1 MSKDLEII
9 EHLDEINKVV
19 EEYLKGSD
27 PTKISKDLSIP
38 RTRVVAHL
46 NEWKVMVSANDAIRS
61 RAKEAL
67 AAADAHYGKLI
78 SKSYEVIDEATM
90 NNNLSAKTAGIKLV
104 LDIEAKRIEMLQ
116 KAGLLENKEL
126 AEEMLEI
133 ERRQE
138 VLVEI
143 LRDIAKDHP
152 QVRDLIMQRL
162 SDISKSDEVI
172 TIVHDVQW
180 FSWSIAR

>member
-1 MSKDLEII
+1 MSKDLEVI

-27 PTKISKDLSIP
+27 PTKISKDLNLP

-78 SKSYEVIDEATM
+78 AKAYEVIDESTM
-90 NNNLSAKTAGIKLV
+90 NNNLGAKTAGIKLV

-126 AEEMLEI
+126 AEEMIEI

-138 VLVEI
+138 VLVGI
-143 LRDIAKDHP
+143 LKDIAKDHP
-152 QVRDLIMQRL
+152 QVRDLIMKKL

-172 TIVHDVQW
+172 TIVHDVQ
-180 FSWSIAR
+180 

>member
-1 MSKDLEII
+1 MSKDLEVI

-27 PTKISKDLSIP
+27 PTKISKDLNLP

-78 SKSYEVIDEATM
+78 SKAYEVIDEATM
-90 NNNLSAKTAGIKLV
+90 NNNLGAKTAGIKLV

-126 AEEMLEI
+126 AEEMVEI

-138 VLVEI
+138 VLVGI
-143 LRDIAKDHP
+143 LKDIAKDHP
-152 QVRDLIMQRL
+152 QVRDLIMQKL

-172 TIVHDVQW
+172 TIVHDVQ
-180 FSWSIAR
+180 

>member
-1 MSKDLEII
+1 MSKDLDIV

-27 PTKISKDLSIP
+27 PTKISKDLNLP

-78 SKSYEVIDEATM
+78 AKAYEVIDEATL
-90 NNNLSAKTAGIKLV
+90 NNNLGAKTAGIKLV

-126 AEEMLEI
+126 AEEMVEI
-133 ERRQE
+133 ERKQD
-138 VLVEI
+138 VLVTI
-143 LRDIAKDHP
+143 LKDIAKDYP
-152 QVRDLIMQRL
+152 EVRDLIMKKL
-162 SDISKSDEVI
+162 SDIAKSDEVI
-172 TIVHDVQW
+172 TIVHDVQ
-180 FSWSIAR
+180 